1 MRIGRREFVA
11 ASAASL
17 ALLSSRG
24 AAKPLQHLWRFDN
37 LKSIGGHPVRV
48 EGAPSLMT
56 SHVGPALHFDGNQ
69 DALFIPNH
77 PLAGARTFTW
87 EAIFRADGGAFEQ
100 RWFHLESGESPA
112 VEAGKGNTR
121 MLFEIRVVGDSWYL
135 DAFVKGLGY
144 NHTLAFPD
152 KLHPVG
158 RWYHVAQNF
167 DGRMYRSFVNGELQG
182 EAEVA
187 FTPQG
192 PGHASV
198 GVRLNKV
205 NYFAG
210 SVALARFTHAALQPA
225 EFLSLPSHGE
235 RG

>member
-1 MRIGRREFVA
+1 MSCGRREFVTG
-11 ASAASL
+11 SAASL

-24 AAKPLQHLWRFDN
+24 SATSLQRTWKFDN
-37 LKSIGGHPVRV
+37 LKSVGGHAISV
-48 EGAPSLMT
+48 EGAPKLLASR
-56 SHVGPALHFDGNQ
+56 VGPALHFDGRRE
-69 DALFIPNH
+69 ALFIPNH
-77 PLAGARTFTW
+77 PLAGASTFTW
-87 EAIFRADGGAFEQ
+87 EAVFRPDGGAFEQ
-100 RWFHLESGESPA
+100 RWFHLESEQNPA
-112 VEAGKGNTR
+112 VEPGKGDTR
-121 MLFEIRVVGDSWYL
+121 MLFEIRVVEDRWYL
-135 DAFVKGLGY
+135 DAFVKGPAY

-158 RWYHVAQNF
+158 RWFHVAQSF
-167 DGRMYRSFVNGELQG
+167 DGRVYRSFVNGRLQG

-192 PGHASV
+192 PGRSSV

-210 SVALARFTHAALQPA
+210 SVALARFTHAALRPS
-225 EFLSLPSHGE
+225 EFLSLPQHGE